1 MNQPK
6 EPIVIK
12 ILRILLGLLFIFS
25 GLSKAIDPVASAIQF
40 DDYFYSFHLPF
51 MQFFSMFMAIAM
63 NILETTLGVMML
75 FRIKIKFT
83 SLIFLLFMCF
93 FFLLTAWLAL
103 AEYLEVYHGYDFGV
117 VKDCGCFGKAI
128 KLNNYQTFL
137 KNIAIIIPT
146 FIVFMYRR
154 QIPDIRLTE
163 LGKWLFTGSAA
174 LMVGLLQW
182 YCYCHLPIIDFS
194 DWKIG
199 TNVAENYID
208 KQEVIDKNN
217 LTYPY
222 KDSAGT
228 VYSFTEDE
236 MMKKYEEDPTFFD
249 NKEALEPQAKILSPI
264 QRAPIQG
271 FTMEDSINDYSAD
284 LLNTHNKRPLY
295 ILFMHYLDETD
306 MDGIQN
312 KELKRIVDWCAQ
324 NGADF
329 VAITNSS
336 KNEIASFKKEH
347 NIHFP
352 IYHNECDIVKGPF
365 IIRDAI
371 HANPGLI
378 YVQNGIVK
386 GKWAWRDYDD
396 VELSK

>member
-1 MNQPK
+1 
-6 EPIVIK
+6 
-12 ILRILLGLLFIFS
+12 
-25 GLSKAIDPVASAIQF
+25 
-40 DDYFYSFHLPF
+40 
-51 MQFFSMFMAIAM
+51 
-63 NILETTLGVMML
+63 
-75 FRIKIKFT
+75 
-83 SLIFLLFMCF
+83 
-93 FFLLTAWLAL
+93 
-103 AEYLEVYHGYDFGV
+103 
-117 VKDCGCFGKAI
+117 
-128 KLNNYQTFL
+128 
-137 KNIAIIIPT
+137 
-146 FIVFMYRR
+146 
-154 QIPDIRLTE
+154 
-163 LGKWLFTGSAA
+163 
-174 LMVGLLQW
+174 
-182 YCYCHLPIIDFS
+182 
-194 DWKIG
+194 
-199 TNVAENYID
+199 
-208 KQEVIDKNN
+208 
-217 LTYPY
+217 
-222 KDSAGT
+222 
-228 VYSFTEDE
+228 
-236 MMKKYEEDPTFFD
+236 
-249 NKEALEPQAKILSPI
+249 
-264 QRAPIQG
+264 
-271 FTMEDSINDYSAD
+271 DYSAD